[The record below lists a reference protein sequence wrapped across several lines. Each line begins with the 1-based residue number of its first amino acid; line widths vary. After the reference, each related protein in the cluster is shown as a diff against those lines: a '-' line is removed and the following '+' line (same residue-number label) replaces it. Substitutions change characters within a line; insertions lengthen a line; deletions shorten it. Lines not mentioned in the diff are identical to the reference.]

1 MPWPVGNSGWLA
13 RDVEGRLVQP
23 KSLWP
28 ADAWSP
34 VPKIPAAMFTR
45 GDRDDPEPPG
55 DDSDTS
61 SACTS
66 DEGPDAAD
74 EETPTTEPVELLEKF
89 DDVAQGAE
97 GPKVTDGVGAE
108 AENTEVE
115 PTPDDPA
122 AAASDSRPAEEH
134 VVHVVVDDSDDGG
147 DPVSDL
153 GADAATPTATDD
165 TPARRKRQRDGDD
178 LPDSAKRAC
187 RREHEGGGE
196 PPVREPESDTAHTLG
211 MWSQRLG
218 EVHSTSCGD
227 LCRCTALA
235 QMKCPEC
242 GALVTDHWLQ
252 ASKKV
257 AETIWVKEQTVRDLL
272 RDYMMT
278 TMCRWNEEA
287 GPVSRH
293 LGAVLHELA
302 TNVEAATDISPPD
315 ISTSSSRRHRSKLV
329 VPVEVAEKGLGD
341 TGAIDIPDS
350 VWDAMAPANF
360 LWASEGTPP
369 QPFSSDPPLV
379 ALVHTLLG
387 QQLVAVSLSQ
397 KPPNARAYVQHKN
410 EHKCSLILPMLD
422 LNARCVDPL
431 PFKLPT
437 LDGLAHLLQLCALRR
452 EQLFYCTLDIS
463 NHFWSCR
470 LPPPQRDSIRVGVR
484 GRVYALQSL
493 PFGWKHS
500 PSMAQAI
507 LAAYLVEY
515 FPGSV
520 VVIQYADDV
529 LVAGRHSSSVRQ
541 QALRTKADLEKAG
554 WVVSPKSSLDP
565 SDRVKWM
572 GKVVGGD
579 QGGVQNAPALQA
591 HLVCCWLRL
600 ATTGY
605 SDKALRRMLGKLQ
618 WALRPWRGAQ
628 PFLAGAYRWL
638 NQGPSTAKCTPPKVL
653 RGLLEGIA
661 CALVPWVPHGA
672 LGSTDTFYCDAA
684 RQGQHYYVGI
694 WGDSLGMRIKR
705 PPDWVATQQA
715 AELAGIVET
724 VRTGAYRRV
733 QFLRIYGDNMSSLF
747 SAMKGRAATACD
759 AQNRLLRRASCSTL
773 CAGLGRWLNCCGSRE
788 S

>member
-1 MPWPVGNSGWLA
+1 MMSLKER
-13 RDVEGRLVQP
+13 RDRRSRMVWVLRLRTPRWSQVLMTLLLQQATADLLRSMWYTLWSMTRMMVVTQLVIWGQTLRRRRRRTTRQP
-23 KSLWP
+23 
-28 ADAWSP
+28 
-34 VPKIPAAMFTR
+34 
-45 GDRDDPEPPG
+45 
-55 DDSDTS
+55 DTS
-61 SACTS
+61 GNAMV
-66 DEGPDAAD
+66 
-74 EETPTTEPVELLEKF
+74 TTCLTAPSGHAGENVKVEASRLC
-89 DDVAQGAE
+89 GN
-97 GPKVTDGVGAE
+97 PKLTQ
-108 AENTEVE
+108 
-115 PTPDDPA
+115 P
-122 AAASDSRPAEEH
+122 
-134 VVHVVVDDSDDGG
+134 
-147 DPVSDL
+147 
-153 GADAATPTATDD
+153 
-165 TPARRKRQRDGDD
+165 
-178 LPDSAKRAC
+178 
-187 RREHEGGGE
+187 
-196 PPVREPESDTAHTLG
+196 HTLG
-211 MWSQRLG
+211 MWSRRLG

-242 GALVTDHWLQ
+242 ETLVADHWLQ

-257 AETIWVKEQTVRDLL
+257 AETIRVKEQTVRDLL

-329 VPVEVAEKGLGD
+329 EPVEVAEKALGD

-387 QQLVAVSLSQ
+387 QQLVAVSPSQ

-437 LDGLAHLLQLCALRR
+437 LDRLAHLLQLCALRG

-470 LPPPQRDSIRVGVR
+470 LPPPQRDSIRVGVG

-529 LVAGRHSSSVRQ
+529 LVAGRHPSSVRQ

-579 QGGVQNAPALQA
+579 QGGVQNAPPLQA

-618 WALRPWRGAQ
+618 WALRPGRGAQ

-638 NQGPSTAKCTPPKVL
+638 NEGPSTAKCTPPKVL

-661 CALVPWVPHGA
+661 CALVPWVPHGT

-684 RQGQHYYVGI
+684 RQGQNYYVGI
-694 WGDSLGMRIKR
+694 RGDTLGMRIKR
-705 PPDWVATQQA
+705 LPDWVATQQA

-747 SAMKGRAATACD
+747 SAMKGKATTACD
-759 AQNRLLRRASCSTL
+759 AQNRLLRQLQHTL
-773 CAGLGRWLNCCGSRE
+773 RWSGAVVELLWVKGELNPADVPSRWRSYE
-788 S
+788 SPDDMLVAALCTQARLDQERVHTPLHVGTVRYRG